1 LSCQNTKFQKANTK
15 FQINPN
21 TEIRNTKQNQNT
33 NQLSAVSRKHAY
45 PNCRSRESGNLL
57 NKPCLNHIHEIR
69 FTRKPEDF
77 ISPLLAGYQ
86 PSAVSNPLQIDKNI
100 ALFIYDCLIMEQYE
114 ALLLPNLSF
123 VDIKYK
129 NISFIW
135 LFNQCKAS
143 LILSYILLG

>member
-1 LSCQNTKFQKANTK
+1 LSSQNTKFQKANTK

-86 PSAVSNPLQIDKNI
+86 PSAVSNPLRIDKNI
-100 ALFIYDCLIMEQYE
+100 ILFIYELSYNGSVRSFITSQTWHLLILNTKIYLLFGCSIN
-114 ALLLPNLSF
+114 AKLLLF
-123 VDIKYK
+123 YRIY
-129 NISFIW
+129 
-135 LFNQCKAS
+135 
-143 LILSYILLG
+143 Y